1 MKKTCIILI
10 LLILAG
16 TVLAIS
22 ATYCERAEDNREA
35 ELQAEEWRK
44 RADELTAFQNSEE
57 VSELMDSYR
66 QKYPEFLYIG
76 TGISKDAGILISFQ
90 TWNNPFEDEQET
102 ANMLFPE
109 IRDALLSL
117 AVENGINIEPI
128 TYSCLWGVVVYS
140 AIQMPEILS

>member
-1 MKKTCIILI
+1 MKKTCIILR

-76 TGISKDAGILISFQ
+76 TGINKDAGILISFQ
-90 TWNNPFEDEQET
+90 MRNNPSEDEQET

-109 IRDALLSL
+109 IRDALLNI
-117 AVENGINIEPI
+117 AEENGINIEPV
-128 TYSCLWGVVVYS
+128 TWSCFWGVVAYS
-140 AIQMPEILS
+140 AIQMPETLS

>member
-76 TGISKDAGILISFQ
+76 TGINKDAGILISFQ
-90 TWNNPFEDEQET
+90 TWNNPSEEET
-102 ANMLFPE
+102 VNILFPE
-109 IRDALLSL
+109 IRDALLSI
-117 AVENGINIEPI
+117 AVEKGINIEPI
-128 TYSCLWGVVVYS
+128 THSCLWGVVAYS
-140 AIQMPEILS
+140 AIRMPEIVS

>member
-35 ELQAEEWRK
+35 ELRAEEWLK
-44 RADELTAFQNSEE
+44 RADELTAFRNSEE

-76 TGISKDAGILISFQ
+76 TGINKDAGILISFQ
-90 TWNNPFEDEQET
+90 TWNNPSEDEQET

-128 TYSCLWGVVVYS
+128 TYSCLWGVVAYS
-140 AIQMPEILS
+140 AIRKPEIVS

>member
-35 ELQAEEWRK
+35 ELRAEEWLK
-44 RADELTAFQNSEE
+44 RADELTAFRNSEE

-76 TGISKDAGILISFQ
+76 TGINKDAGILISFQ
-90 TWNNPFEDEQET
+90 TWNNPSEEET
-102 ANMLFPE
+102 VNILFPE
-109 IRDALLSL
+109 IRDALLSI
-117 AVENGINIEPI
+117 AVENGINIEPV
-128 TYSCLWGVVVYS
+128 TRSCFWGVVACS
-140 AIQMPEILS
+140 TIQMPEVVS